1 MLCLPQSSVYG
12 ISSAYIHLELLD
24 FSRVFRSMPSRHLWL
39 RSDTPH
45 HTFLCPRHYEW
56 VWCRF
61 PHLRQVGGVFWF
73 VPCEYNGVAT
83 HSLLRWYRP
92 LFPSLPPSTPP
103 YHRLRLYGVREFRLG
118 RDGEPGL
125 VMAFSLVSCLAQ
137 QAFPYPPRRT
147 RHPYGLPASRAT
159 IGERG
164 YMRCMTQHLGSVIA
178 SLPPPYGM

>member
-1 MLCLPQSSVYG
+1 MLCRWSSESACGATSPRPHWATREISGVSELSPRPSLPLTSSYAPAVTPGLWGCVLLYFYSFGLVLLCLPQSSVYG

-83 HSLLRWYRP
+83 HSLLRWHRP
-92 LFPSLPPSTPP
+92 FSLPSLP
-103 YHRLRLYGVREFRLG
+103 
-118 RDGEPGL
+118 
-125 VMAFSLVSCLAQ
+125 
-137 QAFPYPPRRT
+137 
-147 RHPYGLPASRAT
+147 
-159 IGERG
+159 
-164 YMRCMTQHLGSVIA
+164 
-178 SLPPPYGM
+178 